1 MSVFVAMYMSCV
13 NGAEGK
19 TMQEILKDVVRPEF
33 ISRYRRNEATGDYE
47 VCFKEIPN
55 AVNLLQLD
63 PHGSRKIRL
72 LEEKEGFTVQTLTK
86 YKDRLKKH
94 GFRLVSTDEDGC
106 YSTFS
111 RPWNEKV
118 LNDMFK
124 EPVGFTDDGRT
135 LWWGG
140 NYRCN
145 ERIDGAISRYFPDL
159 TFEVTEMVEEDV
171 IAHYECRN
179 GEIVKDYLEEEK
191 ACC

>member
-1 MSVFVAMYMSCV
+1 MSVFVVKYMSCV

-33 ISRYRRNEATGDYE
+33 ISRYRRNVATGDYE
-47 VCFKEIPN
+47 VCLKDVPN
-55 AVNLLQLD
+55 AVNLLWLD
-63 PHGSRKIRL
+63 PYGSRKIRL
-72 LEEKEGFTVQTLTK
+72 QEEKEGFTIQTLTK

-124 EPVGFTDDGRT
+124 EPVDFTNDGRT

-145 ERIDGAISRYFPDL
+145 ERIDGVLSKHFPDL

-171 IAHYECRN
+171 IAHYELRN
-179 GEIVKDYLEEEK
+179 GEVIKDYLEEEK
-191 ACC
+191 TCC